1 MAILKFL
8 KKEPEMTRYEE
19 LQERYSRLHELPPVP
34 EDPYELPEEPLFP
47 RPEPKPEP
55 PEEPGMPRF
64 SLAPAPVK
72 MRVSFV
78 TTDQTLHQMH
88 RLCHKLD
95 TQRSD
100 VIRACL
106 EMALPVF
113 ESHPEMF
120 NYFAHLARK
129 DW

>member
-1 MAILKFL
+1 MAILKLL
-8 KKEPEMTRYEE
+8 KKKPSKCRFDDIR
-19 LQERYSRLHELPPVP
+19 ERYGRAQSLPPVP

-47 RPEPKPEP
+47 RPKPRPEP

-64 SLAPAPVK
+64 SIAPTPEK
-72 MRVSFV
+72 MRVNFV
-78 TTDQTLHQMH
+78 TTDKSLH
-88 RLCHKLD
+88 RILALCRNLD

-100 VIRACL
+100 VIRASL

-120 NYFAHLARK
+120 NYFAHLARE

>member
-1 MAILKFL
+1 MPHFSMSA
-8 KKEPEMTRYEE
+8 
-19 LQERYSRLHELPPVP
+19 
-34 EDPYELPEEPLFP
+34 
-47 RPEPKPEP
+47 P
-55 PEEPGMPRF
+55 PE
-64 SLAPAPVK
+64 K

-78 TTDQTLHQMH
+78 TTDKSLHRMLH
-88 RLCHKLD
+88 VCHSLN

-100 VIRACL
+100 VIRASL

-120 NYFAHLARK
+120 NHFAHLARE

>member
-1 MAILKFL
+1 MALLKLL
-8 KKEPEMTRYEE
+8 KKKPSKNRFDEIKGRYGRA
-19 LQERYSRLHELPPVP
+19 QNLPPVP

-47 RPEPKPEP
+47 RPKPKPEP
-55 PEEPGMPRF
+55 PEERGMVMF
-64 SLAPAPVK
+64 SIAPTPEK
-72 MRVSFV
+72 MRVNFV
-78 TTDQTLHQMH
+78 TTDKSL
-88 RLCHKLD
+88 RRILALCHNLD

-100 VIRACL
+100 VIRASL

-120 NYFAHLARK
+120 NYFAHLARE